1 MRLPLLA
8 AYLLMGPICFA
19 ATPATPPRIVCD
31 NPVYDFGAISN
42 TGAVTHAFTIRNTGG
57 SPLQIGKVKAC
68 CGATA
73 KMGVMLLPP
82 GSNTTLNVELRV
94 RGRRGKQRKSFYV
107 ASNDPATPNLRLALE
122 GTVIADIGISPSY
135 LNFGNVSPTAPVT
148 NVVNLTLVSRPETA
162 ITGIV
167 SSCKEFIAEVE
178 GVGGSRRVI
187 VKTIPPFLPGV
198 TRGQIRL
205 QTDDPKRP
213 EITVGVSATVV
224 SDLQVVPSEILL
236 TLPKGDPQP
245 VTRYIALRSRTK
257 TPFKII
263 SIDLP
268 DTTTQST
275 ITPMGT
281 SGWRCKLTNLIP
293 SKLSTTNIIIH
304 TTHPDSPELPI
315 PIRVSG
321 NSNAGV
327 K

>member
-1 MRLPLLA
+1 MRLTLFA
-8 AYLLMGPICFA
+8 VFLLMGTICFA
-19 ATPATPPRIVCD
+19 ATPSTLPRIVCD
-31 NPVYDFGAISN
+31 NPVYDFGTLSN

-68 CGATA
+68 CGSTA
-73 KMGVMLLPP
+73 KMDVMLLPP

-122 GTVIADIGISPSY
+122 GTVIADIGISPSF
-135 LNFGNVSPTAPVT
+135 LNFGNISPNVPVT
-148 NVVNLTLVSRPETA
+148 NVVNLTLVSRPDTA

-187 VKTIPPFLPGV
+187 VKTIPPLLPGV
-198 TRGQIRL
+198 TRGQMRL

-213 EITVGVSATVV
+213 EITFGISTAVV

-236 TLPKGDPQP
+236 TVPEGDPQP

-257 TPFKII
+257 IPFKIL
-263 SIDLP
+263 SVDLP
-268 DTTTQST
+268 CTMAQST
-275 ITPMGT
+275 ITPMGS
-281 SGWRCKLTNLIP
+281 SGWRCKLTDLIP
-293 SKLSTTNIIIH
+293 STDLSSTSIIIR
-304 TTHPDSPELPI
+304 TNHPDSPELPI
-315 PIRVSG
+315 PIRLTTP
-321 NSNAGV
+321 
-327 K
+327 